1 MLIGPPIPEMQLFK
15 KFTLKIQ
22 GQAWGHRWSSKSQ
35 SESNILS
42 THIPL
47 VPCQSALPFPRYSI
61 FKIWPWK
68 SKVKVIAQ
76 GHKVGITPY
85 RLISL
90 LFHVDRPCHSWD
102 TAISKFDVENSR
114 SSSWVR
120 SKLKVIT
127 WLQHSVDSHPFRSMS
142 IGHPVPELR
151 LFQNLTLK
159 IKGQGH
165 GWGHSSKSQGRSNIL
180 STHIPFVPC
189 QSALPFLRYSIL
201 KIWPWKSRVKVMGEV
216 TIQSYNVGLTSY
228 RLTSLWFHVNRP
240 SHSWVMNFFK
250 IWPWNSKVKVMG
262 EVTVQSHN
270 VGLTSYRHT
279 SLLLH
284 VNRPSHSWNTAFSKY
299 DLETQGS
306 RSNDPDVAQLQ
317 V

>member
-1 MLIGPPIPEMQLFK
+1 MLFGPAIPEMQLLK
-15 KFTLKIQ
+15 KLTSKIQ
-22 GQAWGHRWSSKSQ
+22 GKGHGWSQSSKSQ
-35 SESNILS
+35 CESNILS

-47 VPCQSALPFPRYSI
+47 VPCQLALPFLRYSI

-90 LFHVDRPCHSWD
+90 SSHVDRPCHSGD

-114 SSSWVR
+114 SRSWVR

-127 WLQHSVDSHPFRSMS
+127 LVQHSVDSHPFHSMS
-142 IGHPVPELR
+142 IGHPTLELW

-165 GWGHSSKSQGRSNIL
+165 GWGHSSKSQCGSNIL

-189 QSALPFLRYSIL
+189 QSALPFLRYSIF
-201 KIWPWKSRVKVMGEV
+201 KIWPWKSRVKV
-216 TIQSYNVGLTSY
+216 
-228 RLTSLWFHVNRP
+228 
-240 SHSWVMNFFK
+240 K
-250 IWPWNSKVKVMG
+250 WPWCC
-262 EVTVQSHN
+262 TTI
-270 VGLTSYRHT
+270 GLDNCIELRM
-279 SLLLH
+279 
-284 VNRPSHSWNTAFSKY
+284 V
-299 DLETQGS
+299 
-306 RSNDPDVAQLQ
+306 
-317 V
+317 